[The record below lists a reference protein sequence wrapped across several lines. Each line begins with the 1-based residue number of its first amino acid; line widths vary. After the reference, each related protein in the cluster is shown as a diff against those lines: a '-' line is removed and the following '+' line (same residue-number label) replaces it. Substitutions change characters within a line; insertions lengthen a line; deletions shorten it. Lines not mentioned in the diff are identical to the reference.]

1 MAMLLDPFRL
11 WYFEPPP
18 VRVRRLAR
26 RFVKTGLEKFHA
38 SSLLRVGKNQ
48 SIDDWYAGADLLD
61 VVQIEFLCA
70 LVSCSSRS
78 QEDSDLLL
86 KIEKT
91 LTSSIEIEGVPPSGG
106 NYYLW
111 SQIIDAQALRLGIPF
126 LSLSPRLAPQPRAA
140 LCW

>member
-11 WYFEPPP
+11 WDFEPPS

-26 RFVKTGLEKFHA
+26 RLVKTGLEKFHA
-38 SSLLRVGKNQ
+38 SSLLRVGKSK

-61 VVQIEFLCA
+61 VDQIEFLCA

-78 QEDSDLLL
+78 QEDSDLLDLLL

-91 LTSSIEIEGVPPSGG
+91 LTSSIEIEGVPP
-106 NYYLW
+106 Y
-111 SQIIDAQALRLGIPF
+111 QIIDAQALSQALRLGLP
-126 LSLSPRLAPQPRAA
+126 LLALTPRVTPAPRDA
-140 LCW
+140 LCC